1 MSNGVNKKQNLFYIF
16 LIIIANLSGA
26 GLALADNSTTTPT
39 SASSTAQSLT
49 ATSTSASVLGVQA
62 PAVPPIIT
70 QINLAKSLL
79 ANITLNHALVAV
91 YKTVKNK
98 TTGKTTKVI
107 SKYNLTDKDIA
118 LTILDP
124 STGNVITTVGR
135 LNGTSMTFP
144 DPAVDIQL
152 TKFNGVNSRFTVNR
166 PVGGTVLAL
175 KYLISNPDSGSKAAI
190 EKGLSP
196 AVYVPYSDNLNSP
209 DVISYG
215 QNYLNGV
222 INTVAQQL
230 YGLPSSAIPGD
241 TITQAVPPPMIKA
254 LVYAEHS
261 DTTSILNG
269 NVQGSLNQMN
279 ILLALNGPDT
289 YKYSVSNDGYASR
302 GIAQF
307 VKSTYD
313 SLVARHPE
321 AFLNPD
327 YVAGMQDHVNS
338 IKAMY
343 LLLDDYAGDVR
354 INAAEGFVQSRV
366 FDYGAA
372 SYNGGTT
379 RVAKAVNAF
388 GDSWNEDRSGQISA
402 LQGQVNS
409 LSAQVKSLKLKV
421 KSAKDKKTKA
431 ALQAQLTAAQGNL
444 SADNSQLA
452 TMQAASLKNATV
464 NYLAKIYK
472 VIQYFNDQQSV

>member
-1 MSNGVNKKQNLFYIF
+1 MIKIKITLTAIAIF
-16 LIIIANLSGA
+16 VLIIPAA
-26 GLALADNSTTTPT
+26 KADNATTST
-39 SASSTAQSLT
+39 STILST
-49 ATSTSASVLGVQA
+49 ATSTSTNLGATTSPGSVLGLQA
-62 PAVPPIIT
+62 PAVPPIIQ
-70 QINLAKSLL
+70 QINTAKTLL
-79 ANITLNHALVAV
+79 GNITLNHALAAV
-91 YKTVKNK
+91 YKNVKNK
-98 TTGKTTKVI
+98 KTGKTAKVI

-118 LTILDP
+118 LAILDP
-124 STGNVITTVGR
+124 VSGNIVTTVGR
-135 LNGTSMTFP
+135 QNGKTMVFP
-144 DPAVDIQL
+144 DPAVSVKL
-152 TKFNGVNSRFTVNR
+152 TYFNGVNSRFEVDQ
-166 PVGGTVLAL
+166 PPSGTVLAL

-196 AVYVPYSDNLNSP
+196 SLYVPYSQNLNTP
-209 DVISYG
+209 DVIAYG

-222 INTVAQQL
+222 INTVVGQL
-230 YGLPSSAIPGD
+230 YGLPSSAIPGE
-241 TITQAVPPPMIKA
+241 TITQAVPPAFIKS

-261 DTTSILNG
+261 DTTAILNG
-269 NVQGSLNQMN
+269 NAKDALDQMN
-279 ILLALNGPDT
+279 ISLALNGPDT

-307 VKSTYD
+307 VKSTYN
-313 SLVARHPE
+313 SLVQRHPE

-354 INAAEGFVQSRV
+354 IKASQGFVQSRV

-388 GDSWNEDRSGQISA
+388 GDTWNEGKAADINAAQA
-402 LQGQVNS
+402 QVASLNS
-409 LSAQVKSLKLKV
+409 QVKSLKSKV

-431 ALQAQLTAAQGNL
+431 SLQ
-444 SADNSQLA
+444 SQLA
-452 TMQAASLKNATV
+452 NAQSQLASSSAQLSTLKSSALKSATV

-472 VIQYFNDQQSV
+472 VIQYFNDQQLAVNN